1 MCQRESEYYLTT
13 VNAGPSE
20 IDDLVQANDGLPR
33 YFRIDTTGAKKS
45 TDDLMKIALTDAT
58 AKALLI
64 KLTLLGYPLYCN
76 TENESRFIRSD
87 RIRHHWPAIKEGTY
101 SVTDEDVVYTFEK
114 PASERIDKIIV
125 IFSPINST
133 PRLSRYFWPSFSKLM
148 KFVPPN
154 TAILRIADVGGVKGA
169 FYMDTTAQPRN
180 GDAVHN
186 LVAGIISEHS
196 LENSDVVLFGASKGG
211 TGAAYHGLR
220 GGWKFV
226 ATDPILSDEWYEQND
241 RDYHFTTGGIFPRSK
256 QEVFADLIP
265 RASRQLSTADARSV
279 VITSDRSPQYSCV
292 VETFRPLSDRLTIL
306 SSTNPEINKH
316 PDVAPKTIYA
326 QVMSI
331 NSLLLGMSLPDNFA
345 TIP

>member
-64 KLTLLGYPLYCN
+64 KLTLLGYPLYYN

-211 TGAAYHGLR
+211 TGAA
-220 GGWKFV
+220 
-226 ATDPILSDEWYEQND
+226 
-241 RDYHFTTGGIFPRSK
+241 TT
-256 QEVFADLIP
+256 VFAVVGNSSQP
-265 RASRQLSTADARSV
+265 TRFSPTNGMSRTIET
-279 VITSDRSPQYSCV
+279 ITSRREGYSPDRSRRYS
-292 VETFRPLSDRLTIL
+292 LTL
-306 SSTNPEINKH
+306 YRGRRDS
-316 PDVAPKTIYA
+316 
-326 QVMSI
+326 
-331 NSLLLGMSLPDNFA
+331 
-345 TIP
+345 